1 MVNSNYFVGIGAA
14 KSGTSWLADY
24 LYSHP
29 QVALSPIKELHYFD
43 ARFCEKYCGHWNA
56 KWLSIREELKEK
68 NFHHP
73 SPDLDEKIRNV
84 SFRIEMT
91 DCPTRYVDYFNSFV
105 ERKHAVFGEI
115 TPSYSILPT
124 QGFSEILDIYP
135 RAKFVFLMRDP
146 VSRYLSQIRFLS
158 QLRMVEGKKPLKG
171 FDANVVAA
179 EYLSKPEYHLRG
191 DYQRTLENLLQ
202 ATGQESV
209 CVLFYEHLFEDTH
222 DFQELTM
229 LCDFLGIE
237 FRPPHSTARVN
248 ASGEF
253 EFDRDVIA
261 RIRQHFSSTYEF
273 VDKKYG
279 SRAPRSWN
287 WNG

>member
-43 ARFCEKYCGHWNA
+43 ARYCKEYCGHWNA
-56 KWLSIREELKEK
+56 KWLKIREELKEK
-68 NFHHP
+68 NFRHP
-73 SPDLDEKIRNV
+73 SPDLGEKIRNV

-91 DCPTRYVDYFNSFV
+91 DCPARYVDYFDSFV
-105 ERKHAVFGEI
+105 EQKHAVFGEI
-115 TPSYSILPT
+115 TLSYSLLPT
-124 QGFSEILDIYP
+124 RGFSEIQEIYP

-146 VSRYLSQIRFLS
+146 VSRYLSQIRFIS

-171 FDANVVAA
+171 FDANVVAVK
-179 EYLSKPEYHLRG
+179 YLSKPEYHLRG

-222 DFQELTM
+222 DFRELTM
-229 LCDFLGIE
+229 LCDFLDIE

-279 SRAPRSWN
+279 SRAPRTWN